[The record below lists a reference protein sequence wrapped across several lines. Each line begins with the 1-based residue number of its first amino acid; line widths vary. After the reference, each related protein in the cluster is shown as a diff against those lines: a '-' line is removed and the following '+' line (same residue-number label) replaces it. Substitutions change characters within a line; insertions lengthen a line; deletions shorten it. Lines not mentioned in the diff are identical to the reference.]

1 MKRAILLATVA
12 VAFAAGASRAADLY
26 GSPYA
31 APYAGPAAYPAN
43 VWTGPYIGANLGYQI
58 GSVYNWGA
66 EPNGIA
72 GGVQAGYLWQSGQIV
87 LGAEVD
93 LQASAAEDTF
103 AGYKFTNPW
112 FGTIR
117 GRFGYALNNIL
128 LYGTAGLALGQLNV
142 EGFGGSESNLLGGW
156 TVGAGLEVAFTQHV
170 SVRAEYLYTDLS
182 DTNYVLTGM
191 NHGIESSILRFGL
204 NYKF

>member
-1 MKRAILLATVA
+1 MNRAILLATAA
-12 VAFAAGASRAADLY
+12 VALAAGVARAADLY

-31 APYAGPAAYPAN
+31 TPYAAPAGYPAN

-58 GSVYNWGA
+58 GTVYNWDADPG
-66 EPNGIA
+66 GIA

-87 LGAEVD
+87 LGGEVD
-93 LQASAAEDTF
+93 LQASGAEDTF
-103 AGYKFTNPW
+103 ANYKFSNPW
-112 FGTIR
+112 FGTVR
-117 GRFGYALNNIL
+117 GRVGYALNNIL
-128 LYGTAGLALGQLNV
+128 LYGTGGLALGQLNV

-156 TVGAGLEVAFTQHV
+156 SLGAGLEVALTQHV
-170 SVRAEYLYTDLS
+170 SVRAEYLYADLS

>member
-1 MKRAILLATVA
+1 MNRAILLATVT
-12 VAFAAGASRAADLY
+12 VALAAGAARAADMY
-26 GSPYA
+26 GNGYGTPYA
-31 APYAGPAAYPAN
+31 APAAYPAN
-43 VWTGPYIGANLGYQI
+43 VWTGPYLGANLGYHI
-58 GSVYNWGA
+58 GSVYNFSV
-66 EPNGIA
+66 EPHGVV

-93 LQASAAEDTF
+93 LQASAADDTF
-103 AGYKFTNPW
+103 GVYKFSNPW

-117 GRFGYALNNIL
+117 GRFGYAMNNIL

-142 EGFGGSESNLLGGW
+142 EGLGGSESNLLGGW
-156 TVGAGLEVAFTQHV
+156 AVGAGLEVALTQHV

>member
-1 MKRAILLATVA
+1 MNRAILLATVA
-12 VAFAAGASRAADLY
+12 MAVAVGAARAADLY
-26 GSPYA
+26 GTPSPYSV
-31 APYAGPAAYPAN
+31 PVAYPAN
-43 VWTGPYIGANLGYQI
+43 IWTGPYIGANLGYQI
-58 GSVYNWGA
+58 GSVYNWDV
-66 EPNGIA
+66 EPHGIT
-72 GGVQAGYLWQSGQIV
+72 GGIQAGYLWQSGQIV
-87 LGAEVD
+87 LGGEAD
-93 LQASAAEDTF
+93 IQASAAEETF
-103 AGYKFTNPW
+103 AGYKFSNPW

-117 GRFGYALNNIL
+117 GRVGYALNNVL
-128 LYGTAGLALGQLNV
+128 VYATAGLALGQLHL

-156 TVGAGLEVAFTQHV
+156 TAGLGLEVAFTQHV

>member
-1 MKRAILLATVA
+1 MNRAILLATAA
-12 VAFAAGASRAADLY
+12 VALAAGVAHAADLY

-31 APYAGPAAYPAN
+31 TPYAAPAAYPAN

-58 GSVYNWGA
+58 GSVYNWSADPG
-66 EPNGIA
+66 GIT
-72 GGVQAGYLWQSGQIV
+72 GGVQGGYLWQSGQIV
-87 LGAEVD
+87 LGGEVD
-93 LQASAAEDTF
+93 MQASGAEDTF
-103 AGYKFTNPW
+103 ANYKFSNPW

-117 GRFGYALNNIL
+117 GRIGYALNNVL
-128 LYGTAGLALGQLNV
+128 LYGTGGLALGQLNV

-156 TVGAGLEVAFTQHV
+156 SLGAGLEVALTQHV

-182 DTNYVLTGM
+182 DTNYVLTGL